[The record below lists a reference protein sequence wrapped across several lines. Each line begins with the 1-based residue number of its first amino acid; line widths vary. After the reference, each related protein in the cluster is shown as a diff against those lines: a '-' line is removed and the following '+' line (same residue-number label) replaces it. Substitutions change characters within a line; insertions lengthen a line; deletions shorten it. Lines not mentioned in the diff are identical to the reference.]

1 MHAVKSALKSL
12 RTSQPFNYVTTSFT
26 FGAFNIAGIT
36 PEFIVRHLHRVGT
49 VRRRLP
55 NGQTLSLWS
64 RGDDW
69 ISNQIYWRGWD
80 GYEPETAPV
89 FFKLATSAEVTVDV
103 GAYVGYYTLIAAH
116 ANPRGRVIAFE
127 PMPAI
132 HQRLIRN
139 VKLNGL
145 ENVECLACA
154 AGDVEGEASFFHV
167 GVGLPTSSSLSFEFM
182 RGTGDLVSSS
192 IQVITL
198 DRFVAER
205 GIPKIDLLK
214 IDTESTE
221 CSVLRGMARTLERD
235 RPDIFCEVLQGRAD
249 ESGLEELLGPLGYR
263 FFLLTPDGP
272 TERDHI
278 EGHPDWLNYLF
289 STTDR
294 STTAPSMGACQ

>member
-1 MHAVKSALKSL
+1 MDAVRSALKSL
-12 RTSQPFNYVTTSFT
+12 RTSQPFNYVTTSVT
-26 FGAFNIAGIT
+26 LGALNVAGIR
-36 PEFIVRHLHRVGT
+36 PEFIVNHLHRAGT

-205 GIPKIDLLK
+205 GIPK
-214 IDTESTE
+214 
-221 CSVLRGMARTLERD
+221 
-235 RPDIFCEVLQGRAD
+235 
-249 ESGLEELLGPLGYR
+249 
-263 FFLLTPDGP
+263 
-272 TERDHI
+272 
-278 EGHPDWLNYLF
+278 
-289 STTDR
+289 
-294 STTAPSMGACQ
+294 